1 MTAWDGRNTTWRQGL
16 ALSSESSAALGLI
29 PSGAAG
35 SKLAIVVSH
44 DCDLPQMPGDEPN
57 VEVIIAERLVK
68 ENGNCTNGKNSRLLH
83 LPFEIS
89 GVTTWFALSAP
100 AKTSIAKD
108 ALASHTAERNAVLE
122 QKNRAILRRWLGAR
136 YNRSAF
142 PNEFENRLKD
152 TKLGDRIS
160 DIVKPSSSHIIA
172 VYFDLDEGEEF
183 ERIGEADLY
192 DLAIFLVYVTEEDEP
207 AARGAAESAAER
219 IQEAFR
225 KKCCDAEGEWRW
237 IKLAG
242 CYAIADDAMT
252 FRESQFL
259 SPANLD
265 HLSFRGDGEPDP
277 MPS

>member
-1 MTAWDGRNTTWRQGL
+1 MADWDGRNTTWRQGH
-16 ALSSESSAALGLI
+16 ALSGESSVALGLVQ
-29 PSGAAG
+29 SGATE

-44 DCDLPQMPGDEPN
+44 DCDLPQMPGDEPR
-57 VEVIIAERLVK
+57 VEVIVAERLAK
-68 ENGNCTNGKNSRLLH
+68 EDGNCTNGKNSRLLH

-100 AKTSIAKD
+100 TKTSVSKD
-108 ALASHTAERNAVLE
+108 ALAGHIAEPNAVLE

-142 PNEFENRLKD
+142 PNEFEKRLRD

-160 DIVKPSSSHIIA
+160 DIMKPSSSHIIA
-172 VYFDLDEGEEF
+172 VYFDLDQGEEF
-183 ERIGEADLY
+183 ERSGEANVY

-207 AARGAAESAAER
+207 AARTVAENAAER
-219 IQEAFR
+219 IHEAFR

-242 CYAIADDAMT
+242 CYALADTAMT
-252 FRESQFL
+252 FRESQLL

-265 HLSFRGDGEPDP
+265 HLSFRGNGEPDP
-277 MPS
+277 MPA